1 MGKAVQHGVPGG
13 NAGHGPAVIFLVQEE
28 AGLLAVFK
36 IDVVIHAVLADLCL
50 GGVGVG
56 LTGQLEP
63 ALVLLQPL
71 LGAEG
76 FVIPLIDA
84 VNGLAVGPQD
94 FRQDGEENGLE
105 LFHPRAQGLGD
116 EDIVEAVYR
125 QARKLVGLPKDD
137 PAGGK
142 IGGLQ
147 HGLAVGPGVLHP
159 AAPEAGVKGIVG
171 VAGDEPHPDL
181 AVVGDKARA
190 EVSAL
195 GADHIGQGTVFRER
209 LRRGGN
215 IVFVHPGVAAH
226 QQALGVFVDLVD
238 GISAFFHSID
248 LFIILKN
255 CARISKNEMG
265 ETTMEIERKWM
276 VNGWPE
282 QPLPLKEE
290 FAMRQGYIS
299 VRPTVRIRE
308 EALTGGET
316 KYILCFKSGSGL
328 AREEIEREI
337 DKELFTRLEEKIIG
351 KPLIPKLRRSYQLP
365 DGMVLEVNH
374 VDEGQ
379 PTEFWYAEVEYP
391 TVEAARSW
399 RPEAVGLAAYLNDDV
414 TDQPGQSMGAY
425 WEQTRT

>member
-1 MGKAVQHGVPGG
+1 MP
-13 NAGHGPAVIFLVQEE
+13 
-28 AGLLAVFK
+28 K
-36 IDVVIHAVLADLCL
+36 IRMK
-50 GGVGVG
+50 
-56 LTGQLEP
+56 
-63 ALVLLQPL
+63 
-71 LGAEG
+71 EG
-76 FVIPLIDA
+76 CI
-84 VNGLAVGPQD
+84 
-94 FRQDGEENGLE
+94 
-105 LFHPRAQGLGD
+105 
-116 EDIVEAVYR
+116 
-125 QARKLVGLPKDD
+125 
-137 PAGGK
+137 
-142 IGGLQ
+142 
-147 HGLAVGPGVLHP
+147 
-159 AAPEAGVKGIVG
+159 
-171 VAGDEPHPDL
+171 
-181 AVVGDKARA
+181 
-190 EVSAL
+190 
-195 GADHIGQGTVFRER
+195 
-209 LRRGGN
+209 
-215 IVFVHPGVAAH
+215 
-226 QQALGVFVDLVD
+226 
-238 GISAFFHSID
+238 
-248 LFIILKN
+248 
-255 CARISKNEMG
+255 
-265 ETTMEIERKWM
+265 MEIERKWM
-276 VNGWPE
+276 VKGWPE
-282 QPLPLKEE
+282 GLPLREE